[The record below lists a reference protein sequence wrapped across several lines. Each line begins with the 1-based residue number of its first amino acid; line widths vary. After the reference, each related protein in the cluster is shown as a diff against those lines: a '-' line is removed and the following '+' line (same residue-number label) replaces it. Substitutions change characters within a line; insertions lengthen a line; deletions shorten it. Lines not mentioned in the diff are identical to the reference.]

1 VVGGETVTGTALG
14 PLIHSFFLD
23 HLVTVKGLRPASARS
38 YRDTIRL
45 LLCFVAEQKR
55 TKITKLDVADL
66 TFEQVLGF
74 LRYLENDRHNHV
86 RTRNQRLA
94 ALHTLFDYIAGR
106 EPQMLATCQQVVA
119 IPMKRTAPAE
129 THFLERDEVQALL
142 RTLPRTGRLAV
153 RDHALLLF
161 LYNTGARA
169 QEVADLRV
177 GHLELGDTAVVRL
190 HGKGDKWRTCPLWR
204 QTAQLL
210 ETLLDAT
217 HEPPTADAP
226 VFCSSTG
233 EVLTRFGIYKIVR
246 RHAGQLDDART
257 NRKVSPH
264 IFRHTAAVH
273 LLEAG
278 VEVNVIRGWLGHA
291 DLTTTNRY
299 AEINTRAK
307 IEALR
312 NTEPPGASAGPR
324 PRPVWRS
331 DESLLNWL
339 ASL

>member
-1 VVGGETVTGTALG
+1 MLRRRTEGNE
-14 PLIHSFFLD
+14 D
-23 HLVTVKGLRPASARS
+23 H
-38 YRDTIRL
+38 
-45 LLCFVAEQKR
+45 
-55 TKITKLDVADL
+55 KLDVEDL
-66 TFEQVLGF
+66 SFERILGF
-74 LRYLENDRHNHV
+74 LRYLEHDRGNHI

-106 EPQMLATCQQVVA
+106 EPEMLGICQQVAA
-119 IPMKRTAPAE
+119 IPMKRAAPAE

-142 RTLPRTGRLAV
+142 RRLPRTGRLAL

-161 LYNTGARA
+161 LYNTGARV

-177 GHLELGDTAVVRL
+177 GHLDLGETAIVRL

-204 QTAQLL
+204 QTATAARRAARHIQR
-210 ETLLDAT
+210 TTDNAQRRCSAR
-217 HEPPTADAP
+217 PPGRP
-226 VFCSSTG
+226 
-233 EVLTRFGIYKIVR
+233 LTRFGIYKIVR
-246 RHAGQLDDART
+246 RHAGHLDDART
-257 NRKVSPH
+257 DRTVSPH

-273 LLEAG
+273 LLESG

-299 AEINTRAK
+299 AEINTRTK

-312 NTEPPGASAGPR
+312 NTEPPGASAGSR
-324 PRPVWRS
+324 PHPIWRS

-339 ASL
+339 SSL

>member
-1 VVGGETVTGTALG
+1 MTGTRPLG
-14 PLIHSFFLD
+14 PLVHSFFLD
-23 HLVTVKGLRPASARS
+23 HLVTVQGLRPASIRS

-45 LLCFVAEQKR
+45 LLCFIAEQKG
-55 TKITKLDVADL
+55 TKITKLGLEDL
-66 TFEQVLGF
+66 SFERILGF
-74 LRYLENDRHNHV
+74 LRYLEDNRHNHV

-106 EPQMLATCQQVVA
+106 EPEMLGICQQVAA
-119 IPMKRTAPAE
+119 IPMKRAAPAE

-142 RTLPRTGRLAV
+142 RGLPRDGRLAL

-161 LYNTGARA
+161 LYNTGARV

-177 GHLELGDTAVVRL
+177 GHLELGEAAVVRL

-210 ETLLDAT
+210 AELLDT
-217 HEPPTADAP
+217 SNEPSITQAP
-226 VFCSSTG
+226 VFCSAPG
-233 EVLTRFGIYKIVR
+233 QALTRFGIYKIVR
-246 RHAGQLDDART
+246 RHAGHLEDART
-257 NRKVSPH
+257 NRTVSPH
-264 IFRHTAAVH
+264 IFRHTAAMH
-273 LLEAG
+273 LLESG

-299 AEINTRAK
+299 AEINTRTK

-312 NTEPPGASAGPR
+312 NTEPPGASAGSR
-324 PRPVWRS
+324 PRPIWRS

-339 ASL
+339 SSL